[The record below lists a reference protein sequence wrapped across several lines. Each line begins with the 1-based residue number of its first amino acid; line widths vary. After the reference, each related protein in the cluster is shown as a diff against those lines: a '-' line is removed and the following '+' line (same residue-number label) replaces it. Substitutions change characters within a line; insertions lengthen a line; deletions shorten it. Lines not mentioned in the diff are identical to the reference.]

1 MFNMELTVQT
11 RKIFGEKVKAL
22 REQGLIPAELY
33 GHKLDNLHLTVPRKE
48 FSRIFK
54 EAGESTVIKL
64 RIENLESRIEGKN
77 TDNEIEFN
85 VLVHDIDKNALTD
98 EINHIDFYA
107 VKKGEKIKVRAPLR
121 FIGESAAVKEKGAI
135 LIKAVHE
142 LEIEALPDDL
152 LHHIEVDISKLID
165 LNMSIL
171 VKDLKINPKV
181 KVSAKPETV
190 IASVIEQKEEVVVEE
205 IKVEEVKVE
214 GEEKKAEKAEKEKE
228 EEQAVKK

>member
-1 MFNMELTVQT
+1 MELNVQT
-11 RKIFGEKVKAL
+11 RKILGKKVKAL

-33 GHKLDNLHLTVPRKE
+33 GHKLDNLHLTVPKKE
-48 FSRIFK
+48 FSKIFK

-64 RIENLESRIEGKN
+64 KTEDK
-77 TDNEIEFN
+77 EFN
-85 VLVHDIDKNALTD
+85 VLIHDIDKNALTD

-181 KVSAKPETV
+181 KVSANPETV

-205 IKVEEVKVE
+205 RKVEEIKVE

>member
-1 MFNMELTVQT
+1 MELTVQT

-64 RIENLESRIEGKN
+64 KTEDK
-77 TDNEIEFN
+77 EFN
-85 VLVHDIDKNALTD
+85 VLVHDIDKNVLTD
-98 EINHIDFYA
+98 EISHIDFYA
-107 VKKGEKIKVRAPLR
+107 VKKDEKIKVRAPLR

>member
-1 MFNMELTVQT
+1 MELNVQT
-11 RKIFGEKVKAL
+11 RKILGKKVDAL
-22 REQGLIPAELY
+22 RKQGLIPAELY
-33 GHKLDNLHLTVPRKE
+33 GHKLDNLHLTVPKKE
-48 FSRIFK
+48 FSKIFK

-64 RIENLESRIEGKN
+64 KTEDK
-77 TDNEIEFN
+77 EFN
-85 VLVHDIDKNALTD
+85 VLIHDIDKNALTD
-98 EINHIDFYA
+98 EINNIDFYA
-107 VKKGEKIKVRAPLR
+107 VKKDEKIKVRAPLR

>member
-1 MFNMELTVQT
+1 MELNVQT
-11 RKIFGEKVKAL
+11 REILGKKVKAL

-33 GHKLDNLHLTVPRKE
+33 GHGLVNFHLTVPKKE
-48 FSRIFK
+48 FSKIFK

-64 RIENLESRIEGKN
+64 KVESEKGKDKN
-77 TDNEIEFN
+77 EFN
-85 VLVHDIDKNALTD
+85 VLVHDIDKNVLTD
-98 EINHIDFYA
+98 EIAHIDFYA
-107 VKKGEKIKVRAPLR
+107 IKKDEKIKVRAPLH

-152 LHHIEVDISKLID
+152 LHHIEVDISKLTDI
-165 LNMSIL
+165 NTSIL
-171 VKDLKINPKV
+171 AKDLEISPKV
-181 KVSAKPETV
+181 KISANPETV
-190 IASVIEQKEEVVVEE
+190 IASVIEQKEEVVVEP

-228 EEQAVKK
+228 EEAIKK

>member
-1 MFNMELTVQT
+1 MLNMELNVQT
-11 RKIFGEKVKAL
+11 RKILGKKVDAL
-22 REQGLIPAELY
+22 RKQGLIPAELY
-33 GHKLDNLHLTVPRKE
+33 GHKLDNLHLTVPKKE
-48 FSRIFK
+48 FSKIFK

-64 RIENLESRIEGKN
+64 KTEDK
-77 TDNEIEFN
+77 EFN
-85 VLVHDIDKNALTD
+85 VLVHDIDKNVLTD
-98 EINHIDFYA
+98 EISHIDFYA
-107 VKKGEKIKVRAPLR
+107 VKKDEKIKVRAPLR

>member
-1 MFNMELTVQT
+1 MELTVQT
-11 RKIFGEKVKAL
+11 RKILGKKVDAL
-22 REQGLIPAELY
+22 RKQGLIPAELY
-33 GHKLDNLHLTVPRKE
+33 GHGLGNFHLSVPRKE
-48 FSRIFK
+48 FSKIFK

-64 RIENLESRIEGKN
+64 KTEDK
-77 TDNEIEFN
+77 EFN
-85 VLVHDIDKNALTD
+85 VLIHDIDKNALTD
-98 EINHIDFYA
+98 EINNIDFYA
-107 VKKGEKIKVRAPLR
+107 VKKDEKIKVRAPLR
-121 FIGESAAVKEKGAI
+121 FIGESTAVKEKGAI

-181 KVSAKPETV
+181 KVSANPETV

-205 IKVEEVKVE
+205 RKVEEIKVE

>member
-1 MFNMELTVQT
+1 MELTVQT

-33 GHKLDNLHLTVPRKE
+33 GHKLDNLHLTVPKKE
-48 FSRIFK
+48 FSKIFK

-64 RIENLESRIEGKN
+64 KTEDK
-77 TDNEIEFN
+77 EFN

>member
-1 MFNMELTVQT
+1 MELNVQT
-11 RKIFGEKVKAL
+11 RKILGKKVDAL
-22 REQGLIPAELY
+22 RKQGLIPAELY
-33 GHKLDNLHLTVPRKE
+33 GHKLDNLHLTVPKKE
-48 FSRIFK
+48 FSKIFK

-64 RIENLESRIEGKN
+64 KTEDK
-77 TDNEIEFN
+77 EFN
-85 VLVHDIDKNALTD
+85 VLVHDIDKNVLTD
-98 EINHIDFYA
+98 EISHIDFYA
-107 VKKGEKIKVRAPLR
+107 VKKDEKIKVRAPLR

-181 KVSAKPETV
+181 KVSANPETV

-205 IKVEEVKVE
+205 RKVEEIKVE
-214 GEEKKAEKAEKEKE
+214 GEEKKAEKAEKAEKE

>member
-1 MFNMELTVQT
+1 MELNVQT
-11 RKIFGEKVKAL
+11 RKILGKKVKAL

-33 GHKLDNLHLTVPRKE
+33 GHKLDNLHLTVPKKE
-48 FSRIFK
+48 FSKIFK

-64 RIENLESRIEGKN
+64 KTEDK
-77 TDNEIEFN
+77 EFN
-85 VLVHDIDKNALTD
+85 VLIHDIDKNALTD
-98 EINHIDFYA
+98 EINNIDFYA
-107 VKKGEKIKVRAPLR
+107 VKKDEKIKVRAPLR

-181 KVSAKPETV
+181 KVSANPETV

-205 IKVEEVKVE
+205 RKVEEIKVE
-214 GEEKKAEKAEKEKE
+214 GEEKKAEKAEKAEKE

>member
-64 RIENLESRIEGKN
+64 KTEDK
-77 TDNEIEFN
+77 EFN

>member
-1 MFNMELTVQT
+1 MELVVQT
-11 RKIFGEKVKAL
+11 REILGKKVKAL

-33 GHKLDNLHLTVPRKE
+33 GHGLANFHLSVPKKE
-48 FSRIFK
+48 FSKLFK

-64 RIENLESRIEGKN
+64 KTENK
-77 TDNEIEFN
+77 EFN
-85 VLVHDIDKNALTD
+85 VLIHDIDKNALTD
-98 EINHIDFYA
+98 EISHIDFYA
-107 VKKGEKIKVRAPLR
+107 IKKDEKIKVRAPLR

-142 LEIEALPDDL
+142 LEIEALPEDL

-165 LNMSIL
+165 INTSIL
-171 VKDLKINPKV
+171 AKDLEISPKV
-181 KVSAKPETV
+181 KISANPETV
-190 IASVIEQKEEVVVEE
+190 IASVIEQKEEAVVEP

-228 EEQAVKK
+228 EEAIKK

>member
-1 MFNMELTVQT
+1 MELNVQT
-11 RKIFGEKVKAL
+11 RKILGKKVDAL
-22 REQGLIPAELY
+22 RKQGLIPAELY
-33 GHKLDNLHLTVPRKE
+33 GHKLDNLHLTVPKKE
-48 FSRIFK
+48 FSKIFK

-64 RIENLESRIEGKN
+64 KTEDK
-77 TDNEIEFN
+77 EFN
-85 VLVHDIDKNALTD
+85 VLVHDIDKNVLTD
-98 EINHIDFYA
+98 EISHIDFYA
-107 VKKGEKIKVRAPLR
+107 VKKDEKIKVRAPLR

-181 KVSAKPETV
+181 KVSANPETV

-205 IKVEEVKVE
+205 RKVEEIKVE